1 MMRIRVASM
10 LLVALTVAVSG
21 AIALASDQGDWW
33 GGRLARHQATG
44 KTPTYDRGSA
54 TTAGETPAPPWVQSA
69 KQAPD
74 ADTPPALR
82 FATITVTIDPK
93 GAPLAAYQF
102 EIEAGH
108 AFTVVGLDHAGHP
121 AFADPPRYDRAAAA
135 DGTDRLIIADYAT
148 LAAGQLVAKPQRVAV
163 IHAAFTLDAGDDAGQ
178 LADGIAL
185 TLTAAADPA
194 GNRIDADIT
203 YDLHLAE
210 RPGQE

>member
-1 MMRIRVASM
+1 MRKRYAIPAIAV
-10 LLVALTVAVSG
+10 LLLAATS
-21 AIALASDQGDWW
+21 AIALASGHA
-33 GGRLARHQATG
+33 GRDARNAT
-44 KTPTYDRGSA
+44 A
-54 TTAGETPAPPWVQSA
+54 AAPV
-69 KQAPD
+69 KQAER
-74 ADTPPALR
+74 AVEAAPAVR

-93 GAPLAAYQF
+93 GVPLAAYQF
-102 EIEAGH
+102 EVTAGH

-135 DGTDRLIIADYAT
+135 DGTDRLIVADYST
-148 LAAGQLVAKPQRVAV
+148 RPAGQLVAKPQRVAV

-178 LADGIAL
+178 LTDSIAL

>member
-1 MMRIRVASM
+1 MKRRRTAIPA
-10 LLVALTVAVSG
+10 VAVLLLAASS
-21 AIALASDQGDWW
+21 AIAIASANT
-33 GGRLARHQATG
+33 GREAQA
-44 KTPTYDRGSA
+44 PTA
-54 TTAGETPAPPWVQSA
+54 EAPLA
-69 KQAPD
+69 KQAQP
-74 ADTPPALR
+74 ADRAAAPVPGPAVR

-102 EIEAGH
+102 EVSAGH

-121 AFADPPRYDRAAAA
+121 SFADPPRYDRAAAA

-163 IHAAFTLDAGDDAGQ
+163 IHAAFALDAGDDTGQ
-178 LADGIAL
+178 LTDGIAL

>member
-1 MMRIRVASM
+1 MMRIRSAI
-10 LLVALTVAVSG
+10 LLLATLTVALSG
-21 AIALASDQGDWW
+21 AIALAAGQSGRW
-33 GGRLARHQATG
+33 GGRLARHQAEHLNT
-44 KTPTYDRGSA
+44 TSDRGST
-54 TTAGETPAPPWVQSA
+54 TTAGETPAPPLDPVA
-69 KQAPD
+69 KLANKAD
-74 ADTPPALR
+74 ALPAIR

-102 EIEAGH
+102 EITADH
-108 AFTVVGLDHAGHP
+108 AFTVVGLDNAGHP
-121 AFADPPRYDRAAAA
+121 SFSDPPRYDRAAAA

-163 IHAAFTLDAGDDAGQ
+163 IHAAFTLDDAGQ
-178 LADGIAL
+178 LADGISL

>member
-1 MMRIRVASM
+1 MMRIRVASL
-10 LLVALTVAVSG
+10 LLVAFVIALGSAA
-21 AIALASDQGDWW
+21 AIASAVQPGD
-33 GGRLARHQATG
+33 RQSTTRQ
-44 KTPTYDRGSA
+44 RVSA
-54 TTAGETPAPPWVQSA
+54 PHA
-69 KQAPD
+69 
-74 ADTPPALR
+74 TPPLANASCSVKPGNAQKVQPVDPPPGVR

-102 EIEAGH
+102 EITADH
-108 AFTVVGLDHAGHP
+108 AFTVVGLDNAGHP
-121 AFADPPRYDRAAAA
+121 SFSDPPRYDRAAAA

-163 IHAAFTLDAGDDAGQ
+163 IHAAFTLDDAGQ
-178 LADGIAL
+178 LADGISL

-194 GNRIDADIT
+194 GNRIDADMT